1 MNNQKKQLI
10 NEFRRFKLFFQI
22 FTSEEYSRIVMS
34 ELNKDIGTIEKIFDV
49 AEKRLEKTLKNKLG
63 KAYYNEF

>member
-1 MNNQKKQLI
+1 
-10 NEFRRFKLFFQI
+10 
-22 FTSEEYSRIVMS
+22 MS